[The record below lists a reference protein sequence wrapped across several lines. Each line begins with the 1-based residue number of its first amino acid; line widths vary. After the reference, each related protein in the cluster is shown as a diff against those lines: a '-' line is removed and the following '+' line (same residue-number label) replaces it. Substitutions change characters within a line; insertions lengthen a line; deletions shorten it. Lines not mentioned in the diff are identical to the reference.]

1 MTFESSCFK
10 TLLVVLLLSELR
22 KIGLVFFFL
31 KDAILFMISFV
42 LVISINYYEQYL
54 GFTVKYTVL
63 YQSCP
68 Y

>member
-22 KIGLVFFFL
+22 KIGLVFFL